1 MVGAL
6 DPGRGLQHFQRG
18 RSGHESVST
27 KALPGKRSIQASTDH
42 AASYPATNCEF
53 LPDLSRLRHPVRA
66 KLTGL
71 PLPLVLGL

>member
-1 MVGAL
+1 MVGTL

-18 RSGHESVST
+18 RSGHESAST

-42 AASYPATNCEF
+42 AAFYPVTNCEF
-53 LPDLSRLRHPVRA
+53 LPDSSRLRHPVRA